1 MVIIFFCFTFL
12 SHISSYFISYHRIL
26 PLVLLIVCLLFCFVS
41 HLLCPSLLHPC
52 YSIALQPYLQ
62 FYLTFVFLPFKTR
75 FLDLL
80 LLSHLFSPLC
90 YHSLHLFT
98 FVLTYSLPHLGS
110 TCSHLY
116 STIPHSDVTLI
127 LLTSSL
133 IYVTFLIFFT
143 LCYLFLC
150 FCYLS
155 GTGFYSYRLSIS
167 LFPLFVLVFRIPPLS
182 HPWLT
187 YHFHFLI
194 HFNYSHLPGTYLQS
208 FT

>member
-1 MVIIFFCFTFL
+1 M
-12 SHISSYFISYHRIL
+12 
-26 PLVLLIVCLLFCFVS
+26 FCFVS
-41 HLLCPSLLHPC
+41 YLLCPSLLHPC

-98 FVLTYSLPHLGS
+98 FVFTCSLPHLGS

-133 IYVTFLIFFT
+133 IYVTFLIFFHFM
-143 LCYLFLC
+143 L
-150 FCYLS
+150 
-155 GTGFYSYRLSIS
+155 
-167 LFPLFVLVFRIPPLS
+167 PVLVFLLPFRHWVLFLPFIYFSFPSFCPCVPYSPSFSPLAYLPLPFS
-182 HPWLT
+182 HSL
-187 YHFHFLI
+187 
-194 HFNYSHLPGTYLQS
+194 
-208 FT
+208 